1 MSQSQTA
8 TLDPFK
14 IWKDMYEKTESTW
27 RGTIQDTLGTEQF
40 AQGLG
45 QVQNQYLQYQ
55 ELVKTLTESYL
66 KQANIPSVE
75 ELAKVASMIVN
86 VDTKIDEIDD
96 LIYETKENTSLEI
109 AQLKQNFSN
118 LEQKLDQLLELLKK

>member
-1 MSQSQTA
+1 MGQNT

-14 IWKDMYEKTESTW
+14 IWKEVYEKTESTW
-27 RGTIQDTLGTEQF
+27 RGTIENSLGTEQF

-45 QVQNQYLQYQ
+45 QVQNQYVQYQ

-66 KQANIPSVE
+66 KQANIPSIE

-86 VDTKIDEIDD
+86 VDTKIDNLDD
-96 LIYETKENTSLEI
+96 FIFEQKETTTLEI
-109 AQLKQNFSN
+109 AQVKQDIKNV
-118 LEQKLDQLLELLKK
+118 EQKLDQLIELLKK